1 MKRFG
6 WYSELNRKEKRTY
19 WACFGGL
26 ALDSMDSTIFALVMP
41 VLITVLGFSHGEAGI
56 LGSVALVSSAVGGW
70 GAGILADRYGRVRLL
85 QATVVWVGA
94 ATMLAGF
101 CSEFWEFFVVRALQG
116 VGYGGEAAVG
126 AVLISETVIPR
137 LRGRV
142 ASSVQ
147 SGYAVGYAISVS
159 VMPVIFAFAPEH
171 LAWRLFFGIGVLPA
185 LFVWFIRRLVTES
198 DVYLADQADAK
209 AKKRR
214 TDFREIFRGSH
225 LRTTLISTMLAA
237 GVLGG
242 AYVMI
247 TWLPTYLRLSLGL
260 PVTST
265 SGYLAVNILGSF
277 IGPFI
282 CGVVSDRLGRGRTF
296 VVFLIGQ
303 AINVSVYTFAP
314 INASVT
320 VVMGLLLGTLQA
332 GLASGLVLSIS
343 ELFPTSMRANGAGFC
358 NSIGRGIG
366 SVVPALVGLL
376 SASIPLGTAM
386 GICAIASYSVGI
398 IAALMLPDATGV
410 DMTTPL
416 AAEESSSDGL
426 SARTHTTSA
435 HARSN

>member
-1 MKRFG
+1 
-6 WYSELNRKEKRTY
+6 
-19 WACFGGL
+19 
-26 ALDSMDSTIFALVMP
+26 MDSTIFALVMP

-70 GAGILADRYGRVRLL
+70 GAGILADKFGRVRLL
-85 QATVVWVGA
+85 QITVVWVGA

-101 CSEFWEFFVVRALQG
+101 CSEFWEFFVVRGLQG
-116 VGYGGEAAVG
+116 IGYGGEAAVG
-126 AVLISETVIPR
+126 AVLISETIVPR

-159 VMPVIFAFAPEH
+159 VMPFIFAFAPEH
-171 LAWRLFFGIGVLPA
+171 IAWRLFFGIGILPA

-198 DVYLADQADAK
+198 DVYLADQAEAK

-214 TDFREIFRGSH
+214 TDVRAIFRGSQ
-225 LRTTLISTMLAA
+225 LRITLISTLLAA

-242 AYVMI
+242 AYVLI
-247 TWLPTYLRLSLGL
+247 TWLPTYLRMSLGL

-277 IGPFI
+277 IGPFVY
-282 CGVVSDRLGRGRTF
+282 GVVSDRLGRGRTF
-296 VVFLIGQ
+296 IVFLVGQ
-303 AINVSVYTFAP
+303 AINVSIYTFAP
-314 INASVT
+314 INASIT
-320 VVMGLLLGTLQA
+320 IAMGLLLGMMQA

-343 ELFPTSMRANGAGFC
+343 ELFPTAMRANGAGFC

-376 SASIPLGTAM
+376 SASMPLGTAM
-386 GICAIASYSVGI
+386 GICAIASYGVGV
-398 IAALMLPDATGV
+398 IAALLLPDATGV
-410 DMTTPL
+410 DMTIPN
-416 AAEESSSDGL
+416 APEELPTERALPESHSSS
-426 SARTHTTSA
+426 AP
-435 HARSN
+435 ARSH